1 MLQWLDLDD
10 LDGLE
15 GLARA
20 VVPVFPSLAGG
31 RI

>member
-15 GLARA
+15 LLAQS
-20 VVPVFPSLAGG
+20 VLPVFPSHG
-31 RI
+31 